1 MIKADRLTMY
11 YGPVLALDNAS
22 FSVASGE
29 VVGLLGPNGAGK
41 STAMRILT
49 TYLYPTSGTAVVNN
63 FDVKEQP
70 LEVRKSIGYLPE
82 TPPLYLEMEVRDYLN
97 FVGSARG
104 LAGSLLKKRID
115 WALEQCGLVPVYRS
129 LIAELSK
136 GYRQRTALAQALL
149 HDPDVIILDEPTS
162 GLDPHQILEIRQL
175 IRRLAQD
182 KTIIL
187 STHILS
193 EAEAV
198 ADRIVIISR
207 GRIVADGTA
216 AQLRHQATDMRQI
229 SLHIKAPQAD
239 VLRLLE
245 AEAGI
250 EKVTLEAEQDEVLR
264 LMIQTR
270 SESDLSARI
279 GHLVWEKNWEVQQL
293 QQVSFSLE
301 DTFLALTEA
310 EEGAAR

>member
-1 MIKADRLTMY
+1 VIKADRLTMY